1 MKCNITSKIKGFLIA
16 VVVILLAGAVVFG
29 VFGLNT
35 APDYK
40 DGYELNVSVDAN
52 IGKASEVL
60 RTATDDYLASKGVSY
75 ASYDLSTI
83 DNGGILMIRFSEDI
97 SQKISLTELETAVE
111 TAMQS
116 SEILKGIDVTA
127 KIYERK
133 DYVANNALWLPIG
146 LGIALV
152 VAFVYVSIAHK
163 IQGGVAVFAVSLLA
177 SMIFASIMTISR
189 LPVKSFFLPS
199 IIATAVLS
207 AIFSLSIVAR
217 CSNVLKNSGNDKIAY
232 SAIAEENT
240 KAVLPGMII
249 ATLSILVFAIAIA
262 VLGASYLKFLGV
274 QVAISAIS
282 ACVTALFL
290 TGVLWSKLKPYSK
303 KRSENVQPSKEEK

>member
-1 MKCNITSKIKGFLIA
+1 
-16 VVVILLAGAVVFG
+16 
-29 VFGLNT
+29 
-35 APDYK
+35 
-40 DGYELNVSVDAN
+40 
-52 IGKASEVL
+52 
-60 RTATDDYLASKGVSY
+60 
-75 ASYDLSTI
+75 
-83 DNGGILMIRFSEDI
+83 MIF
-97 SQKISLTELETAVE
+97 
-111 TAMQS
+111 
-116 SEILKGIDVTA
+116 
-127 KIYERK
+127 
-133 DYVANNALWLPIG
+133 
-146 LGIALV
+146 
-152 VAFVYVSIAHK
+152 
-163 IQGGVAVFAVSLLA
+163 SLLA